1 MSRRLVPLVALALLA
16 AAPLAAESPSKTVE
30 KTLPLAADGR
40 LTVDTYKGRVQ
51 VTVWDRAE
59 ASIRAV
65 VTPDGRCDTAAELV
79 ERTAIRID
87 GGGREV
93 RVETDYDDLPKSVF
107 SFSSDCSSRPFV
119 SYEIRMPRSATLKVD
134 DYKSRISVDGVSG
147 PVEIESYKGT
157 MRLAGLAAPLEVD
170 TYKGDVVAEF
180 ESLHGPVRVETY
192 KGEVELVFPKGAPVD
207 LDDRVGR
214 RGSLRAELT
223 ESRSGTPVSVE
234 THKGTI
240 RLRTR

>member
-1 MSRRLVPLVALALLA
+1 MSRRFAPLAALALLA
-16 AAPLAAESPSKTVE
+16 AFPLSGEGPSKTVE

-40 LTVDTYKGRVQ
+40 LTVDTYKGRVE
-51 VTVWDRAE
+51 VTAWDRAE
-59 ASIRAV
+59 TSIRAV
-65 VTPDGRCDTAAELV
+65 VTPDGSCDVAAELV
-79 ERTAIRID
+79 EKTRIRID

-93 RVETDYDDLPKSVF
+93 RVETDYDDLPKRYF
-107 SFSSDCSSRPFV
+107 SFSSECSSRPFV
-119 SYEIRMPRSATLKVD
+119 AYEIRMPRAATLRVD

-180 ESLHGPVRVETY
+180 ASLGGPVKVETY

-214 RGSLRAELT
+214 RRSLRAELT
-223 ESRSGTPVSVE
+223 ESPGGTPVSVE
-234 THKGTI
+234 TYKGTI

>member
-1 MSRRLVPLVALALLA
+1 MPRRFAPYLAVALLA
-16 AAPLAAESPSKTVE
+16 AAPLAAEGPSKTVE

-51 VTVWDRAE
+51 VTPWDRAE

-65 VTPDGRCDTAAELV
+65 VTPDGSCEVASELV
-79 ERTAIRID
+79 EKTRIRIE

-93 RVETDYDDLPKSVF
+93 RVRTDYDDLPRRFF
-107 SFSSDCSSRPFV
+107 SFSSDCGNRPFV
-119 SYEIRMPRSATLKVD
+119 AYEIRMPRAATLRVD
-134 DYKSRISVDGVSG
+134 DYKSRISVDGMAG
-147 PVEIESYKGT
+147 PVGIESYKGT
-157 MRLAGLAAPLEVD
+157 MRLTGLAAPLEVD

-180 ESLHGPVRVETY
+180 ESLGGPVKVETY
-192 KGEVELVFPKGAPVD
+192 KGEIELVLPKGAAVD

-214 RGSLRAELT
+214 RGNLRAELT
-223 ESRSGTPVSVE
+223 ESRGGTPVTVE
-234 THKGTI
+234 TYKGTI